1 MPVLLILVIAITV
14 IDAAAPDAIVPSSN
28 DGHGRLFSKP
38 LPIFG
43 GDTQQL
49 IVTLMQ
55 QYQSDRND
63 RATRQEHH
71 QQPTDGNIF
80 AQLNSFI
87 QARQRNASDLAGNIV
102 FKYYNT

>member
-1 MPVLLILVIAITV
+1 MPVLIIVFAIAL
-14 IDAAAPDAIVPSSN
+14 IDAAASDTIARTPNAT
-28 DGHGRLFSKP
+28 HGRHFSKP
-38 LPIFG
+38 MPNFG

-49 IVTLMQ
+49 IAALMK
-55 QYQSDRND
+55 QYQPDRKD
-63 RATRQEHH
+63 RITRQDHFH
-71 QQPTDGNIF
+71 QPTNGNIF